1 MNKNVFVVGFMLF
14 AIFFGAGNLIFPPKL
29 GAEAATA
36 FWPSISGFVITGVGL
51 PLLGIIVSAF
61 YKGGYKEA
69 LKQIHPLF
77 ALAYLIAIYLAIG
90 PFFGGP
96 RTGITAYEIA
106 AVPFLD
112 EPNATTQFIFCLVY
126 FSIALWISL
135 NPSKMVDRIGSV
147 LTPVLLIS
155 LIALVVKAYFILNGN
170 EPVANPKNLEGSFFT
185 GIIEGYF
192 TLDALAAVAFAVLVV
207 NAIKEKN
214 DPNSSL
220 QKQTVYAGIVA
231 AVALAAIYIAL
242 GWIGNHLPINHAD
255 MKAGQNLGTYILNSS
270 ATLAFGELGRMVL
283 GLIVTLACL
292 TTTVGLASAVSE
304 YFNEIFPR
312 ISYKTYVVIFCVI
325 CFAIANLGL
334 DAVISKS
341 LPVLLILYPISMT
354 MILLLLV
361 NLFVRLPLISHRIAL
376 GLVTIEAIFVVMMD
390 KVFTKDVLGSSYQ
403 SVIQVIREL
412 QIREILEQVPL
423 KEFSM
428 EWIPFAV
435 GGVVLG
441 YIIQA
446 ATRKK
451 RMVIEQQ

>member
-36 FWPSISGFVITGVGL
+36 FWPSISGFVLTGVGL

-69 LKQIHPLF
+69 LKQIHPMF
-77 ALAYLIAIYLAIG
+77 ALIYLIAIYLAIG

-112 EPNATTQFIFCLVY
+112 EPNGTTQFIFCLVY
-126 FSIALWISL
+126 FAIALWISL

-147 LTPVLLIS
+147 LTPVLLIA
-155 LIALVVKAYFILNGN
+155 LIALVVRVYFLLNGAA
-170 EPVANPKNLEGSFFT
+170 PVVNPKGSEGSLFT
-185 GIIEGYF
+185 GVIEGYF

-214 DPNSSL
+214 DGSSSL
-220 QKQTVYAGIVA
+220 QKQTIYAGIVA
-231 AVALAAIYIAL
+231 AVALAAIYISL
-242 GWIGNHLPINHAD
+242 GWIGNHLPINYAD
-255 MKAGQNLGTYILNSS
+255 MAPGQNLGTYILNAS
-270 ATLAFGELGRMVL
+270 ATEAFGELGRMIL

-292 TTTVGLASAVSE
+292 TTTIGLASAVSE
-304 YFNEIFPR
+304 YFNEIYPK
-312 ISYKTYVVIFCVI
+312 ISYKTYVVIFCIV

-354 MILLLLV
+354 MIFLLLI

-376 GLVTIEAIFVVMMD
+376 GLVTVEAIFVVMMD
-390 KVFTKDVLGSSYQ
+390 RVFTKDVLGSGYE

-412 QIREILEQVPL
+412 QVKEILEQFPL
-423 KEFSM
+423 KEYSM
-428 EWIPFAV
+428 EWIPVAV
-435 GGVVLG
+435 GGVILG

-446 ATRKK
+446 ATRRKK
-451 RMVIEQQ
+451 MVIEKQ